1 MNITDDP
8 RGSRMSI
15 NTNTGLSIGVMVL
28 IVTGVLVVMNGI
40 GSLKSETAITQT
52 QITSL
57 RGEMAAQIASLR
69 MEMNGRIDKVESK
82 VIAIEGNKSA
92 VTMADFFRWAVH
104 LQQQNSD
111 PKKLQT
117 EGLKVPEPEGTTR

>member
-1 MNITDDP
+1 MEHP
-8 RGSRMSI
+8 SSGRMSI

-40 GSLKSETAITQT
+40 GSLKSETAITQN

-57 RGEMAAQIASLR
+57 RTEMASQISALK

-82 VIAIEGNKSA
+82 VIAIEGNKSS

-111 PKKLQT
+111 PKKLQS
-117 EGLKVPEPEGTTR
+117 EGLKVPEPEGVTR